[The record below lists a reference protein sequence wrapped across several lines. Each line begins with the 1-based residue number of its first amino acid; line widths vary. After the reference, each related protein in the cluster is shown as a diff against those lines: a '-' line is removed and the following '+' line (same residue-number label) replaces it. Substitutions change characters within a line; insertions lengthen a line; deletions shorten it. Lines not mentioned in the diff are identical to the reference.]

1 MGWTSE
7 RPSAKSTYGA
17 IKISHCNG
25 ADITWIE
32 FVARGK
38 RAYPLVNILTGRKC
52 HKLHHDEIYSDVIY
66 VHKAFR
72 LLVLK
77 AIHE

>member
-1 MGWTSE
+1 MGWDGMGWTSE
-7 RPSAKSTYGA
+7 RPSAKS
-17 IKISHCNG
+17 
-25 ADITWIE
+25 WIE

-77 AIHE
+77 AIHK